1 MIPQDFIQTLLDRVD
16 IVDVIERY
24 VPLKK
29 AGINYQARCPFHNE
43 KTPSFTVS
51 PTKQFYHC
59 FGCGA
64 HGTAITF
71 LMQHTGM
78 GFVEAVKELSA
89 RVGMAVPDD
98 GTRSN
103 PEDGRREH
111 LYELMETAAHFYK
124 GELKTHAA
132 AVAYLKNRGLT
143 GETAVRYG
151 LGYAPDD
158 WQGLARAVADYQDKA
173 LEEAGLV
180 IAGEGGKRYDRFR
193 HRVMFPIKNER
204 GKVIAFGGRV
214 LDKAEPKYL
223 NSPETPLFH
232 KGRELYGLHEGRKAI
247 QSQGR
252 VIVVEGYMDV
262 VMLAQHGVENA
273 VATLGTAVTSD
284 QVERLLRLAD
294 AIVFAFDGDAAGRK
308 AAWRALENSLPQV
321 VDGKRLGF
329 LFLPE
334 GEDPDSYVRAQ
345 GRAAFEQLLDKAVPL
360 SQFLLDEMTAKTDLA
375 SPEGRVRLVKLTEPY
390 LDQMRRAPLLARSL
404 RRQLAGMSGMAGR
417 DSGRSSTR
425 FTPGPATASIP
436 KRGGQPSPYRVVLQA
451 LIHKPERVAQLPAE
465 LPVDASPEAAVLASA
480 MASIRQRPDIP
491 SSRQLVESFRDR
503 SEQALMEAAE
513 AAVLVW
519 EAVDHDVESD
529 FRGALATLQEQA
541 GRQQAKTLSHMRPSE
556 MSPEEKARF
565 LESLKAKKLSALAP
579 VEDVP
584 GQGDL
589 TS

>member
-1 MIPQDFIQTLLDRVD
+1 MIPQDFLDTLLDRVD

-29 AGINYQARCPFHNE
+29 AGANYQARCPFHNE

-51 PTKQFYHC
+51 PSKQFYHC

-64 HGTAITF
+64 HGSAITF

-78 GFVEAVKELSA
+78 GFIEAVKELA
-89 RVGMAVPDD
+89 GRAGMTVPDD
-98 GTRSN
+98 GSRGH
-103 PEDGRREH
+103 PEDGRREQ
-111 LYELMETAAHFYK
+111 LYQLMETAAHFYK
-124 GELKTHAA
+124 SQLKASEA

-143 GETAVRYG
+143 GETAARYG

-173 LEEAGLV
+173 LEETGLV
-180 IAGEGGKRYDRFR
+180 IAGEAGKRYDRFR
-193 HRVMFPIKNER
+193 HRVMFPIRNER

-214 LDKAEPKYL
+214 LDKGEPKYL

-232 KGRELYGLHEGRKAI
+232 KGRELYGLYEARRAI
-247 QSQGR
+247 QAAGR

-334 GEDPDSYVRAQ
+334 GEDPDSFVRAQ
-345 GRAAFEQLLDKAVPL
+345 GCAAFEQLLDKAVPL
-360 SQFLLDEMTAKTDLA
+360 SQFLLDEMSAKTDLA

-404 RRQLAGMSGMAGR
+404 RRQLAGLSGMPSREAN
-417 DSGRSSTR
+417 R
-425 FTPGPATASIP
+425 FTPLARATSIP
-436 KRGGQPSPYRVVLQA
+436 KRGGQPGPYRIVLQA
-451 LIHKPERVAQLPAE
+451 LIHRPEWAAGLPAA
-465 LPVDASPEAAVLASA
+465 LPLDASPEAEALARVLAA
-480 MASIRQRPDIP
+480 IRQRPLPP
-491 SSRQLVESFRDR
+491 SSRQLVELFRDTPD
-503 SEQALMEAAE
+503 QALLEAAE
-513 AAVLVW
+513 AAVLLW
-519 EAVDHDVESD
+519 EAAGHDIEAD
-529 FRGALATLQEQA
+529 FRGALATLQEEA
-541 GRQQAKTLSHMRPSE
+541 GRQEAKTLSRKRPSE

-565 LESLKAKKLSALAP
+565 LESLKAKKLSALAAT
-579 VEDVP
+579 DGAS

-589 TS
+589 TN

>member
-16 IVDVIERY
+16 IVDVVERY

-29 AGINYQARCPFHNE
+29 AGANYQARCPFHNE
-43 KTPSFTVS
+43 KSPSFTVS

-78 GFVEAVKELSA
+78 GFVEAVKELAS
-89 RVGMAVPDD
+89 RTGMQVPDD
-98 GTRSN
+98 GTRNN
-103 PEDGRREH
+103 PEDGRREQ
-111 LYELMETAAHFYK
+111 LYELMETTALFYK
-124 GELKTHAA
+124 GELKNNAA

-143 GETAVRYG
+143 GETAARYG

-214 LDKAEPKYL
+214 LDRGEPKYL

-232 KGRELYGLHEGRKAI
+232 KGRELYGLHEARKAI
-247 QSQGR
+247 QSAGR

-345 GRAAFEQLLDKAVPL
+345 GRAAFEQLLDKASPL
-360 SQFLLDEMTAKTDLA
+360 SQFLLDEMATKTDLA
-375 SPEGRVRLVKLTEPY
+375 SPEGKVRLVKLTEPY
-390 LDQMRRAPLLARSL
+390 LDQMRKAPLLARSL
-404 RRQLAGMSGMAGR
+404 RRQLAGMSGMPSRAQ
-417 DSGRSSTR
+417 SR
-425 FTPGPATASIP
+425 FTPGLPSASIQ

-451 LIHKPERVAQLPAE
+451 LIQDPARVARLPAA
-465 LPVDASPEAAVLASA
+465 LPNDASPEA
-480 MASIRQRPDIP
+480 
-491 SSRQLVESFRDR
+491 
-503 SEQALMEAAE
+503 QALMGLMTRLRQQAGLRQARHVVESYREQPEQTLMEEAE

-519 EAVDHDVESD
+519 EETEHDVEAD
-529 FRGALATLQEQA
+529 FRGALATLEEHA
-541 GRQQAKTLSHMRPSE
+541 GRQAATDLSRKRLHE
-556 MSPEEKARF
+556 LSPDERAHF
-565 LESLKAKKLSALAP
+565 LRSLQAKKLSVLASTG
-579 VEDVP
+579 E
-584 GQGDL
+584 GDGRDD
-589 TS
+589 SD